1 VASSLDPASLNLK
14 VGFEIHQQLSTES
27 KLFCNCRCEEAK
39 EYDSSFV
46 RKLRP
51 TQSELGA
58 YDPAAMFEFSKMHI
72 VKYQAALGSSCLV
85 EADEEPPRDVS
96 REALEIALIFSLAL
110 HSKVM
115 DEIHVMR
122 KIVIDGSNT
131 SGFQRTMLVASG
143 GYLDIAGKR
152 VGVQSI
158 CLEEDAAKLIGDEKG
173 VRKFGLDRLGVPLV
187 EIALEPVTGEPSEI
201 MQVAL
206 TLGRLLR
213 ASKRVAR
220 GLGSIRQDINI
231 SVQNGAVVEVKGVQQ
246 LDQLVKII
254 EYEVYRQYG
263 LIIISQ
269 KLKEKNIDIA
279 KVGER
284 IEDVSDILGNK
295 SASRIVKKIL
305 EAGGHVIA
313 IKVPR
318 FAGMLG
324 YEPYNDI
331 RLGRELGKLVKF
343 YDIDGVFH
351 SDELPNYGITEE
363 EVTAVKQRLQ
373 MNDMDAFVILGGPN
387 DKVKFASDAIIQR
400 LKVAVEGVPAE
411 TRAAT
416 PDGKTIFL
424 RPRPGGARMYPETD
438 ILPIAIT
445 NSMLASLADKVPK
458 HWDEIVNSLAKKYNL
473 NKKLANQ
480 IFDSDYLNLFEEI
493 ASETKIE
500 PTFIASKL
508 TEDLTS
514 LQRQGLDVSLLT
526 SKDIKDVFKEL
537 DKGSTQ
543 KEAVVL
549 LFEEMIKANSR
560 PNCDKCKIGK
570 MRPQLAGVTEE
581 SRVYKCDSCG
591 KQDIV
596 MIVNERVNISEVI
609 QATGVSSISDE
620 ELSKGLD
627 RIINNNMPIIKE
639 KGMNSLSTLMG
650 RAMAEYRGKANGQKV
665 NSMLKDKMSKMVNN

>member
-187 EIALEPVTGEPSEI
+187 EIALEPVTGKPSEI
-201 MQVAL
+201 MHVAL

-231 SVQNGAVVEVKGVQQ
+231 SVLNGAVVEVKGVQQ

-254 EYEVYRQYG
+254 DYEMQRQYG

-269 KLKEKNIDIA
+269 KLKEKNIDIK

-305 EAGGHVIA
+305 EAGGHIVA
-313 IKVPR
+313 IKVPG

-351 SDELPNYGITEE
+351 SDELPNYGITEK
-363 EVTAVKQRLQ
+363 EVAAVKQRLQ

-438 ILPIAIT
+438 ILPIAISEPT
-445 NSMLASLADKVPK
+445 LASLADKVPK

-473 NKKLANQ
+473 NMKLASQ
-480 IFDSDYLNLFEEI
+480 IFDSDYLAVFEEI

-500 PTFIASKL
+500 PTFIAAKL

-514 LQRQGLDVSLLT
+514 LQRQGLDASLLT
-526 SKDIKDVFKEL
+526 NQMIKDIFTRL
-537 DKGSTQ
+537 DKGSIT
-543 KEAVVL
+543 KESIVLIFEKLMKKEPTIMKSVAEKKNTEENLERKLVNATIEAVG
-549 LFEEMIKANSR
+549 A
-560 PNCDKCKIGK
+560 
-570 MRPQLAGVTEE
+570 
-581 SRVYKCDSCG
+581 
-591 KQDIV
+591 
-596 MIVNERVNISEVI
+596 
-609 QATGVSSISDE
+609 SSITDE

-627 RIINNNMPIIKE
+627 RIINNNMTIIQE

>member
-1 VASSLDPASLNLK
+1 MASSLDPASLNLK

-27 KLFCNCRCEEAK
+27 KLFCRCRCEEAK

-58 YDPAAMFEFSKMHI
+58 YDPAAMFEFSKMH
-72 VKYQAALGSSCLV
+72 VVNYQAAIGSSCLV
-85 EADEEPPRDVS
+85 EADEEPPHEVS

-187 EIALEPVTGEPSEI
+187 EIALDPVTGKPSEI
-201 MQVAL
+201 MHVAL

-231 SVQNGAVVEVKGVQQ
+231 SVLNGAVVEVKGVQQ

-254 EYEVYRQYG
+254 DYEMQRQYG

-269 KLKEKNIDIA
+269 KLKEKNIDIK

-295 SASRIVKKIL
+295 SASRIVKKII
-305 EAGGHVIA
+305 EAGGHIVA
-313 IKVPR
+313 IKVPG

-331 RLGRELGKLVKF
+331 RLGRELGKLVKS

-351 SDELPNYGITEE
+351 SDELPNYGITEK
-363 EVTAVKQRLQ
+363 EVAAVKQRLQ

-400 LKVAVEGVPAE
+400 LKAAVEGVPAE

-416 PDGKTIFL
+416 PDGKTVFL

-438 ILPIAIT
+438 ILPIAISEPT
-445 NSMLASLADKVPK
+445 LSSLADKVPK
-458 HWDEIVNSLAKKYNL
+458 HLDEIVNSLAKKYNL
-473 NKKLANQ
+473 NMKLASQ
-480 IFDSDYLNLFEEI
+480 IFDSDYLDVFEEI

-500 PTFIASKL
+500 PTFIAAKL

-514 LQRQGLDVSLLT
+514 LQRQGLDASLLT
-526 SKDIKDVFKEL
+526 NQMIKDIFARL
-537 DKGSTQ
+537 DKDSIT
-543 KEAVVL
+543 KESIVL
-549 LFEEMIKANSR
+549 IFEKLMKKEPTIMKSVAEKKN
-560 PNCDKCKIGK
+560 
-570 MRPQLAGVTEE
+570 TEE
-581 SRVYKCDSCG
+581 NLERKL
-591 KQDIV
+591 
-596 MIVNERVNISEVI
+596 VN
-609 QATGVSSISDE
+609 ATIETVGASSITDE

-627 RIINNNMPIIKE
+627 RIINNNMTIIKE
-639 KGMNSLSTLMG
+639 KGTDALSTLMG